1 MKDIRKFIQ
10 QLETYLKDEIIDN
23 TQYSKRRFFS
33 YWNKI
38 EESNKNRIY
47 RGIIE
52 NKRRSIKTL
61 IKYLNDI
68 LNSKDDIQIVKLNLI
83 VGKLTY
89 SKFNKISDLYIGQDG
104 GQLSYSSKSNISLNE
119 CFKIV
124 LIDYLESYETPKNF
138 DKVRSE
144 FF

>member
-38 EESNKNRIY
+38 EESNKNGIY
-47 RGIIE
+47 RSIVE
-52 NKRRSIKTL
+52 NKKRSIKTL
-61 IKYLNDI
+61 IKYLTGV
-68 LNSKDDIQIVKLNLI
+68 LNSENSDQIKKLNLI

-89 SKFNKISDLYIGQDG
+89 SKFNKISDLYHFLDG
-104 GQLSYSSKSNISLNE
+104 GQLAYASKSDISLNE

-138 DKVRSE
+138 DKVRSN